1 MELLE
6 LIKSAFAYIKNFI
19 VKVIDRVLNFAAD
32 VVGWFRELFLD
43 PKKDVPFIADA
54 KFFKEKRENA
64 PVKNVGL
71 FKGVYDE
78 QREVITNLEKVDAK
92 DYDETTRSVMGNN
105 ELVVLN

>member
-1 MELLE
+1 MELIE

-32 VVGWFRELFLD
+32 VVNWFKDLLLD

-54 KFFKEKRENA
+54 KVFKEKLKNA

-78 QREVITNLEKVDAK
+78 QREVITNLERVDAK
-92 DYDETTRSVMGNN
+92 DYDETTRGVMGNN
-105 ELVVLN
+105 EIVVLN